1 MRTRT
6 LVLLASVLTV
16 VPIGLAGV
24 AQAWRTPEPVPEPV
38 PPAAART
45 HTSAAGQALGVLRQ
59 WDGRRAAAWAAG
71 DVRRLA
77 RLYLPGSRTG
87 RRDVADLRR
96 WVGRGLRVTGLRQQ
110 VASLRV
116 VAATSSRITAIV
128 VDRTVDGVAVGRE
141 RRLAVPSSAWTTHR
155 IRLALT
161 AGGWRVAEVRAQP
174 AR

>member
-6 LVLLASVLTV
+6 LVLLAAVLTV

-24 AQAWRTPEPVPEPV
+24 AQAWRTPEPVSV

-59 WDGRRAAAWAAG
+59 WDGRRSAAWAAG

-96 WVGRGLRVTGLRQQ
+96 WVDRGLRVTGLRQQ
-110 VASLRV
+110 VVSLRV

-141 RRLAVPSSAWTTHR
+141 RRLTVPSSAWTTHR
-155 IRLALT
+155 IRLART
-161 AGGWRVAEVRAQP
+161 SGGWRIGEVRAQP

>member
-6 LVLLASVLTV
+6 LVLLAAVLTV

-24 AQAWRTPEPVPEPV
+24 AQAWRTPEPVSV

-59 WDGRRAAAWAAG
+59 WDGRRSAAWAAG

-87 RRDVADLRR
+87 RRDGAELRR
-96 WVGRGLRVTGLRQQ
+96 WVDRGLRVTGLRQQ

-116 VAATSSRITAIV
+116 DDARSARITATV
-128 VDRTVDGVAVGRE
+128 VERTVDGVAIGRG
-141 RRLAVPSSAWTTHR
+141 RRLAVPSSTWATHR
-155 IRLALT
+155 IRLAHV
-161 AGGWRVAEVRAQP
+161 AGTWRVDEAWAQP